1 MDQSAELDSFLSIVF
16 LAGFADVSARYD
28 EIVVLLIDDKPAEVF
43 LMKAVGANSMIRL
56 AVVTAGHASLTKL
69 YLR

>member
-1 MDQSAELDSFLSIVF
+1 MCCRDSILAVVF
-16 LAGFADVSARYD
+16 LAGFADVSASD

-43 LMKAVGANSMIRL
+43 LMKAMGVYSMICL